1 MTRRTGFTLIELLV
15 VIAIIAV
22 LIGLLLPAV
31 QKVREAAARISCQN
45 NLKQL
50 GLALHNYHSANN
62 AFPPGRAAYPIVV
75 SAQGR
80 ILAYIEQDNLGKLVD
95 VTMVPLYNSNPS
107 SFPLTP
113 GNYQASITPIKLLVC
128 PSDPM
133 GGKNP
138 SAAAILPTGTPS
150 PTDRYAGLNYV
161 SCIGS
166 GDGSPDNTGTFWGQY
181 KTSDGLF
188 GQTPVTISG
197 VTDGLSN
204 TVAFSE
210 STTGTGVADSTGA
223 TPTDAARQVLTLPG
237 GTVTSDSNCA
247 MGATGGA
254 VWSGMRGA
262 KWINGHYADANYNHH
277 LVPNDTRWDC
287 SNASHN
293 PGQAAARSYHS
304 GGVNVLLGDGS
315 VRFVRNGID
324 PATWRALGT
333 RNGGEVI
340 GDY

>member
-95 VTMVPLYNSNPS
+95 VTTVPLYNSNPS

-113 GNYQASITPIKLLVC
+113 GNYQASITPIKLFVC

-133 GGKNP
+133 GGRNP
-138 SAAAILPTGTPS
+138 SAAAILPTGMPS

-166 GDGSPDNTGTFWGQY
+166 GDGSPDNAGTFWGQY

-210 STTGTGVADSTGA
+210 STMGTGAADSTGA
-223 TPTDAARQVLTLPG
+223 TPADAARQVLTLPG
-237 GTVTSDSNCA
+237 STVTSDSNCA
-247 MGATGGA
+247 RGAAGGA